1 MTYQI
6 WDDDTGDVVAQFGT
20 ENEAVEFLHTMV
32 DANGASGVRD
42 LAVIVYPADGS
53 DPFTLLE
60 GAELLVQ
67 RRVSA

>member
-20 ENEAVEFLHTMV
+20 ENEAVEFLHAMV